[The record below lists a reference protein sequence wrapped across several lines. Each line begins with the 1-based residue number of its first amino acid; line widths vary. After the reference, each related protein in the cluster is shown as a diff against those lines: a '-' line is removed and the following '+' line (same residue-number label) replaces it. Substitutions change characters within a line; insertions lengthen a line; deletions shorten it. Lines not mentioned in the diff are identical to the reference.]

1 MSYALTGSDA
11 VVIDSR
17 VFADFADGDI
27 VVIDYANNLL
37 ELKKGKNGNAI
48 FAANAQGEVATAT
61 IRLIA
66 GSADDKYM
74 NSRLAEYR
82 NDPAAFILMSA
93 EFTKRAGDGSGN
105 ISAIIHSLEGGIIQK
120 VPGTK
125 ENIEGDTDQAVSSWV
140 VVFSRGKRLVA

>member
-27 VVIDYANNLL
+27 AVIDYANNIS

-48 FAANAQGEVATAT
+48 FAANAQGEVATVT
-61 IRLIA
+61 LRLIA

-82 NDPAAFILMSA
+82 NDPAAFVLFA
-93 EFTKRAGDGSGN
+93 GEFTKRAGDGAGN
-105 ISAIIHSLEGGIIQK
+105 ISAIIHSFEGGMVLKI
-120 VPGTK
+120 PGT
-125 ENIEGDTDQAVSSWV
+125 
-140 VVFSRGKRLVA
+140 